1 MQKLTFIS
9 KANCLQTIFKIELHS
24 AFKILK
30 QSMFLQK
37 VVAELPPPYTY
48 VAICENKN
56 VINYSEWAFK
66 PPASYLPRM
75 LKMNQIQRDKK
86 LGRETYVEIETK
98 FLFKLGSHTGERIC
112 LYRKNEFMKV
122 TKYE

>member
-66 PPASYLPRM
+66 PRASYLPRII
-75 LKMNQIQRDKK
+75 KMNQ
-86 LGRETYVEIETK
+86 
-98 FLFKLGSHTGERIC
+98 S
-112 LYRKNEFMKV
+112 
-122 TKYE
+122 